1 MKTNHIVLDLETLGT
16 NRNAPILSIGMVV
29 ISDLEIKATYYVVL
43 DVIEQEQLFGR
54 KADAATEKWWREQ
67 LETTEGRVAWN
78 ASTNNPKSVQEALG
92 SIPQILSFL
101 GDFNIWGNSNT
112 FDNEILRS
120 LMEAANLP
128 TWSFRKDRDF
138 RTLRALFKEKV
149 PEPEFQG
156 IRHVAV
162 DDAMHEARYLIQI
175 LKYIEAH

>member
-16 NRNAPILSIGMVV
+16 NRNAPILSIGLVV
-29 ISDLEIKATYYVVL
+29 ISDLEIKSKYHVVL

-54 KADAATEKWWREQ
+54 VADADTEKWWRER
-67 LETTEGRVAWN
+67 LETTEGKFAWDAALSDQESVYTGLRGICN
-78 ASTNNPKSVQEALG
+78 IFATNPNHEV
-92 SIPQILSFL
+92 
-101 GDFNIWGNSNT
+101 WGNSNT

-120 LMEAANLP
+120 LMEAVKLP
-128 TWSFRKDRDF
+128 TWSFRNDRCF
-138 RTLRALFKEKV
+138 RTLKELYKEKV

-162 DDAMHEARYLIQI
+162 DDARHEAKWLIKI

>member
-29 ISDLEIKATYYVVL
+29 ISDLQIKAKYYTVL
-43 DVIEQEQLFGR
+43 DVHEQEQLFGR
-54 KADAATEKWWREQ
+54 VADADTEQWWRDK
-67 LETTEGRVAWN
+67 LETPEGQLAWN
-78 ASTNNPKSVQEALG
+78 AATSNPESVQSGLRGVCNVFVAHESAKV
-92 SIPQILSFL
+92 
-101 GDFNIWGNSNT
+101 WGNSNT

-120 LMEAANLP
+120 LMEAAKLH
-128 TWSFRKDRDF
+128 TWSFRNDRDF
-138 RTLRALFKEKV
+138 RTLKELYKEKV

-162 DDAMHEARYLIQI
+162 DDALHEATWLIQI

>member
-1 MKTNHIVLDLETLGT
+1 MNRNHIVLDLETLGT
-16 NRNAPILSIGMVV
+16 NRNAPILSVGMVV
-29 ISDLEIKATYYVVL
+29 ISDLEIKTTYYVVL

-54 KADAATEKWWREQ
+54 KADADTEKWWREQ
-67 LETTEGRVAWN
+67 LETKEGKFAWDAATDEPESVHEGLRDVCDIFAEN
-78 ASTNNPKSVQEALG
+78 ATHEV
-92 SIPQILSFL
+92 
-101 GDFNIWGNSNT
+101 WGNSNT

-138 RTLRALFKEKV
+138 RTLKELYKEKV

-156 IRHVAV
+156 FRHVAIV
-162 DDAMHEARYLIQI
+162 DALHEADWLIQI

>member
-1 MKTNHIVLDLETLGT
+1 MNRNHIVLDLETLGT
-16 NRNAPILSIGMVV
+16 NRNAPILSVGMVI
-29 ISDLEIKATYYVVL
+29 ISDMEIKARCYAVL
-43 DVIEQEQLFGR
+43 DVVEQEQLFGR

-67 LETTEGRVAWN
+67 LKTTEGKIAWN
-78 ASTNNPKSVQEALG
+78 SSTENPKSVQGGLG
-92 SIPQILSFL
+92 SIPRILSSL

-138 RTLRALFKEKV
+138 RTLKELYKEKV

-162 DDAMHEARYLIQI
+162 DDAMHEARWLIQI

>member
-16 NRNAPILSIGMVV
+16 NRNAPILSIGLVT
-29 ISDLEIKATYYVVL
+29 IKDLEIVHTEYIKVDAV
-43 DVIEQEQLFGR
+43 EQEELFGR
-54 KADAATEKWWREQ
+54 VSDEDTIKWWRNQ
-67 LETTEGRVAWN
+67 LETEEGKIAWDS
-78 ASTNNPKSVQEALG
+78 AVYRPSSVNSALYDVHKVLAEAED
-92 SIPQILSFL
+92 FL
-101 GDFNIWGNSNT
+101 LWGNANT

-120 LMEAANLP
+120 LCEAADIP
-128 TWSFRKDRDF
+128 AWSFRKDRDF

-156 IRHVAV
+156 IRHTAI